1 LFDDLLFDPI
11 QLAPDGEGRQPAG
24 LTPDVLADQSI
35 DAFPRAPPAL
45 GKFID

>member
-1 LFDDLLFDPI
+1 LFDDLPFYPV

-35 DAFPRAPPAL
+35 DALPGASPAL
-45 GKFID
+45 GKLID